1 MKILTKGKGRFYES
15 RNRCSSL
22 ILAFLIVGC
31 AKNELSKNDQPNQT
45 PAVAA
50 DNSGRNVRDRN
61 DETKTSGDQ
70 SESEADRTI
79 SQNIR
84 HAIVADDS
92 VSTNG
97 KNVKIITVDGAV
109 TLRGP
114 VRSETE
120 KTNIAAKAQQVAGVK
135 RVDNQ
140 LEIAN

>member
-1 MKILTKGKGRFYES
+1 MSGKYSENFKGGFMKASALCF
-15 RNRCSSL
+15 
-22 ILAFLIVGC
+22 ILAFLVIGC
-31 AKNELSKNDQPNQT
+31 SKKDVSKNDQPSQT
-45 PAVAA
+45 AAVAA

-61 DETKTSGDQ
+61 DATKTSGDQ
-70 SESEADRTI
+70 AENEADRTI

-84 HAIVADDS
+84 KAVVADDS

-97 KNVKIITVDGAV
+97 KNVKIITSDGTV

-114 VRSETE
+114 VKSEKE
-120 KTNIAAKAQQVAGVK
+120 KTNIGAKAQQIAGVK

>member
-1 MKILTKGKGRFYES
+1 MQIGALG
-15 RNRCSSL
+15 L
-22 ILAFLIVGC
+22 VLAFLLVGC
-31 AKNELSKNDQPNQT
+31 SKNDLSKKDEPSQT
-45 PAVAA
+45 ASVAA
-50 DNSGRNVRDRN
+50 DNSGQNERDRN
-61 DETKTSGDQ
+61 DATKTSGDQ

-84 HAIVADDS
+84 QAVVADDS

-97 KNVKIITVDGAV
+97 KNAKIITVDGTV

-114 VRSETE
+114 VKSEKE
-120 KTNIAAKAQQVAGVK
+120 KTNIGAKAEHIAGVK

>member
-1 MKILTKGKGRFYES
+1 MRTGTGALG
-15 RNRCSSL
+15 L

-31 AKNELSKNDQPNQT
+31 AKNELSKNDQPSQP

-61 DETKTSGDQ
+61 DATKTSGDQ

-84 HAIVADDS
+84 QAVVADDS

-97 KNVKIITVDGAV
+97 KNVKIITVDGMV

-114 VRSETE
+114 VKSEKE
-120 KTNIAAKAQQVAGVK
+120 KTNIGAKAQQVAGVK
-135 RVDNQ
+135 SVDNQ
-140 LEIAN
+140 LEVAS